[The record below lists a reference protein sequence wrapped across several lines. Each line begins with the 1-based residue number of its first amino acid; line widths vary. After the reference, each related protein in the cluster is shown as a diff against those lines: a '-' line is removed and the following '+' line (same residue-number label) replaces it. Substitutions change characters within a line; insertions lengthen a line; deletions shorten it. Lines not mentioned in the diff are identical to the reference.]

1 MTDADWFQ
9 RRVLAWYDQHGR
21 KHLPWQQPASPY
33 RVWVSEIMLQQ
44 TQVATVIPY
53 FQAFIA
59 RFPDVNSLAAAELD
73 QVLCHWAGLG
83 YYARARNLHK
93 AAGIIAARGGFPDT
107 LAELCQ
113 LPGIGR
119 STAGAILSLAF
130 GQSAPILDGNVK
142 RVLARF
148 SGLDVWPGSGEGLQ
162 QLWRLSEH
170 LTPSIRAGAYSQAMM
185 DLGALWCTR
194 SKPNCQCCP
203 VTERCI
209 ARSQGLTSVLPVAKP
224 KKNRPERRK
233 VWLFLTD
240 AKRQVWLWQ
249 RPPVGLWSGLWC
261 LPEFDDAAQAR
272 AFCLHHGIKVAEWTM
287 LPEGKHDF
295 SHFRLWFTPLSGRL
309 RQLPDTIQE
318 RPDWRWCAVDDGQAL
333 AMPVPVKR
341 LLQDVSTLS

>member
-1 MTDADWFQ
+1 MTEADWFQ
-9 RRVLAWYDQHGR
+9 HRVLVWYDEHGR
-21 KHLPWQQPASPY
+21 RNLPWQQPASPY

-53 FQAFIA
+53 FQAFIS

-73 QVLCHWAGLG
+73 QVLRHWAGLG

-107 LAELCQ
+107 LTELCQ

-119 STAGAILSLAF
+119 STAGAIMSLAF
-130 GQSAPILDGNVK
+130 GKSAPILDGNVK

-148 SGLDVWPGSGEGLQ
+148 SGLDLWPGSSQGLQ
-162 QLWRLSEH
+162 QLWRLSEY

-185 DLGALWCTR
+185 DLGALLCTR
-194 SKPNCQCCP
+194 SKPNCQHCP
-203 VTERCI
+203 VAEQCI
-209 ARSQGLTSVLPVAKP
+209 ALKQDLTSVLPVAKP
-224 KKNRPERRK
+224 KKIRPQRRK

-240 AKRQVWLWQ
+240 ANRQVWLWQ

-261 LPEFDDAAQAR
+261 LPEFDDAAQAQ
-272 AFCLHHGIKVAEWTM
+272 AFCLSQEIKVPEWTA

-309 RQLPDTIQE
+309 RQMPDKINE
-318 RPDWRWCAVDDGQAL
+318 RPDRRWYTAQDSLAL
-333 AMPVPVKR
+333 AMPAPVKR
-341 LLQDVSTLS
+341 LLQNF